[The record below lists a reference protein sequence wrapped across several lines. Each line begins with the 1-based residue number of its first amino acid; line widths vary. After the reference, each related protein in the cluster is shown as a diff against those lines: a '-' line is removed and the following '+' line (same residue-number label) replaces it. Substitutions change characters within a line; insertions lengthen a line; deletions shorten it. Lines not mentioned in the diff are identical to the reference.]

1 MTIYLDHA
9 ATAPINDAAIA
20 ALTEQVKKLGNAS
33 SVHNQGRSVRKDVED
48 ARHLLSELVGCNPS
62 EVIFTGSGTEANN
75 LAIKGF
81 YWKAIAADPK
91 RKVIVT
97 SAFEHHAILDPVKW
111 LVEHEGAEQILI
123 PINKTGTI
131 DLDFLKDLISKR
143 GPEIAV
149 ISVMHSNNELGS
161 LQPINEVVKLAGSI
175 PVHTDAVQSFGKVD
189 FNFAEL
195 KLTAATI
202 SAHKIGG
209 PLGIAALILERGL
222 DLTPILHGGGQE
234 REIRSGTLNAPAIV
248 SFAAAAKS
256 AIENREAN
264 FKKVRELRDYF
275 ISKLQ
280 IAVPDVVINS
290 LSDPAL
296 PGIVNAT
303 FPGTE
308 SDALLL
314 LLDSEG
320 ISASAGSACSAG
332 VPRPSHV
339 LLALGISES
348 DADASLRISIGTTNT
363 KEEIDQVIAVFPSVV
378 ERARAAFAVSKLA

>member
-81 YWKAIAADPK
+81 YWKAIASDPK

-97 SAFEHHAILDPVKW
+97 SAFEHHAILDPVEW

-123 PINKTGTI
+123 PITKAETI
-131 DLDFLKDLISKR
+131 DLEFLKDLIATR
-143 GPEIAV
+143 GSEIAV

-195 KLTAATI
+195 
-202 SAHKIGG
+202 
-209 PLGIAALILERGL
+209 
-222 DLTPILHGGGQE
+222 
-234 REIRSGTLNAPAIV
+234 
-248 SFAAAAKS
+248 
-256 AIENREAN
+256 
-264 FKKVRELRDYF
+264 
-275 ISKLQ
+275 
-280 IAVPDVVINS
+280 
-290 LSDPAL
+290 
-296 PGIVNAT
+296 
-303 FPGTE
+303 
-308 SDALLL
+308 
-314 LLDSEG
+314 
-320 ISASAGSACSAG
+320 
-332 VPRPSHV
+332 
-339 LLALGISES
+339 
-348 DADASLRISIGTTNT
+348 
-363 KEEIDQVIAVFPSVV
+363 
-378 ERARAAFAVSKLA
+378 